1 MFKWIKLYVFVNSK
15 LKIAISKNSRI
26 LVLVLLTTSNLQSED
41 QEAVFFLSILFLY
54 LPNIKPIIFR

>member
-1 MFKWIKLYVFVNSK
+1 
-15 LKIAISKNSRI
+15 
-26 LVLVLLTTSNLQSED
+26 LVLLTTSNLQSED